1 MSASGPGIFLD
12 GQTSARQ
19 MVHVAVDDT
28 GLVARGET
36 GQIVVRWRFDE
47 LQRLP
52 APPSLLR
59 FAHRHHGVP
68 ARLEI
73 RDAALAA
80 VIDAIIAPAGRPGDG
95 RHRRAVLFGILAVV
109 VMLGVTLAAL
119 PTIADGLSSLLPS
132 AAEQKLGEVIDHQVR
147 SMLEHSSSARPAE
160 CGTAAGEKSGR
171 AALDTLVDR
180 LAAAAGLPVSV
191 AVVRREDAN
200 ALALPG
206 GRIYV
211 FQGLIGRAETPDE
224 LAAVIAHEIGHVAHR
239 DGTRSVVR
247 AAGLSFVFGVA
258 LGDFVGGSA
267 VIIAARTLL
276 QSAYSREVETAAD
289 AYSVALMRRLG
300 GNARALGSILERV
313 SNGIEPAMKILMDHP
328 ETRIRVAAIEAAA
341 GPPGGTALLGATE
354 WTMLKRIC
362 SGSKVEP

>member
-1 MSASGPGIFLD
+1 MSTSGPGIFLD

-19 MVHVAVDDT
+19 AVHVAVDDT
-28 GLVARGET
+28 GLVARGEE
-36 GQIVVRWRFDE
+36 GQIVVRWRFDAV
-47 LQRLP
+47 QRLP
-52 APPSLLR
+52 APPGLLR
-59 FAHRHHGVP
+59 FAHREHGVP

-73 RDAALAA
+73 RDAALTA

-95 RHRRAVLFGILAVV
+95 RHRRAALFGILAVV
-109 VMLGVTLAAL
+109 VMLGGTLAAL

-132 AAEQKLGEVIDHQVR
+132 AADQKLGEVIDHQVR
-147 SMLEHSSSARPAE
+147 SMLERSPSAQPAE

-191 AVVRREDAN
+191 AVVRRDDAN

-289 AYSVALMRRLG
+289 AYSVTLMRRLG
-300 GNARALGSILERV
+300 GNPRALASILERV

-328 ETRIRVAAIEAAA
+328 ETRIRVAAIEATA
-341 GPPGGTALLGATE
+341 GPPGGTALLGAAE

>member
-1 MSASGPGIFLD
+1 MRASGPGIFFN
-12 GQTSARQ
+12 GRTSARQ
-19 MVHVAVDDT
+19 AVDVAVDDT
-28 GLVARGET
+28 GLVARDEE
-36 GQIVVRWRFDE
+36 GQIVVHWRFDE
-47 LQRLP
+47 LQSLP
-52 APPSLLR
+52 APSGLLR
-59 FAHRHHGVP
+59 FAPKDRGVL

-73 RDAALAA
+73 RDAGLAA
-80 VIDAIIAPAGRPGDG
+80 VLDAVVAPAGRPGEG
-95 RHRRAVLFGILAVV
+95 RHRHAVLFGFLVAVI
-109 VMLGVTLAAL
+109 MSAASLAAL

-147 SMLEHSSSARPAE
+147 SMLERSPSAQPAE
-160 CGTAAGEKSGR
+160 CGTMAGEKPGR
-171 AALDTLVDR
+171 AALDALVDR

-191 AVVRREDAN
+191 SVVRRDDAN

-211 FQGLIGRAETPDE
+211 FQGLVGRAETPDE

-258 LGDFVGGSA
+258 LGDFMGGGA
-267 VIIAARTLL
+267 VIIAARTLV

-300 GNARALGSILERV
+300 GNARALASILERV

-328 ETRIRVAAIEAAA
+328 ETRIRVAVIEAAA
-341 GPPGGTALLGATE
+341 GDPGGTALLGATE

-362 SGSKVEP
+362 GPKVEP

>member
-1 MSASGPGIFLD
+1 MRASGPGIFLD
-12 GQTSARQ
+12 GRISARRA
-19 MVHVAVDDT
+19 VDVAVDDT
-28 GLVARGET
+28 GLVARGEE

-52 APPSLLR
+52 APPGLLR
-59 FAHRHHGVP
+59 FAHKDQGVP

-73 RDAALAA
+73 RDESLAA
-80 VIDAIIAPAGRPGDG
+80 VIDAVIAPPGRPGEG
-95 RHRRAVLFGILAVV
+95 RHRRAAFFGILAAVV
-109 VMLGVTLAAL
+109 VSGATLAAL
-119 PTIADGLSSLLPS
+119 PTIADGLSSLLPA
-132 AAEQKLGEVIDHQVR
+132 AAEQKLGEAIDRQVR
-147 SMLEHSSSARPAE
+147 SMLERSPSAQPAE
-160 CGTAAGEKSGR
+160 CGVAAGEKPGR

-180 LAAAAGLPVSV
+180 LAAAAGLPLSVS
-191 AVVRREDAN
+191 VVRRDDAN

-211 FQGLIGRAETPDE
+211 FQGLIGRAETADE
-224 LAAVIAHEIGHVAHR
+224 LAAVIAHEIAHVAHR

-267 VIIAARTLL
+267 VIIAARTLI

-300 GNARALGSILERV
+300 GNARALASILERV

-328 ETRIRVAAIEAAA
+328 ETRIRVAAIKAAA
-341 GPPGGTALLGATE
+341 GDPGGTALLGAAE

-362 SGSKVEP
+362 GSKVEP